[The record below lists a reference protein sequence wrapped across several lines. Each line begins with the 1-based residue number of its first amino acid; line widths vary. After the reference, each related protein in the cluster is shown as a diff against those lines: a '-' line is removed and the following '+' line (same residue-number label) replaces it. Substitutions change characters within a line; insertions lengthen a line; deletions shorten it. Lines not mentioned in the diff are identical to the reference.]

1 MQSSNKVDSSFIAA
15 WQGQQV
21 NNLMSEIIFREI
33 SLLSAIK

>member
-1 MQSSNKVDSSFIAA
+1 MQSSNKVDSFIAA

>member
-1 MQSSNKVDSSFIAA
+1 MQSSNKADSFIAA